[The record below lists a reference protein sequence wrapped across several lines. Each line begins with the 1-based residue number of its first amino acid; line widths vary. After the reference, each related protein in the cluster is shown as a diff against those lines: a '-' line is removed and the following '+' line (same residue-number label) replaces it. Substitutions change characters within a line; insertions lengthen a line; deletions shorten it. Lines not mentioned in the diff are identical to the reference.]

1 VTESDDHSFWT
12 RARGALAPV
21 AAVFRSLRNRDFR
34 IYVLSGVPS
43 LLSDWMTRVAVGW
56 LAWELTHSATWLG
69 IMGFVELF
77 PALILGVFGGVV
89 ADRFDK
95 PRLMAFCQFLQVTQ
109 SLGLVL
115 FFYFDLMT
123 IEVLVALNLYFGLIK
138 VLEQPTRHAM
148 VPGLVRTDDIST
160 AIGFDSIAFNTA
172 RIIGPII
179 AGVVIVAVGVGPI
192 FVLNTVA
199 FTIFMS
205 GMFFVCTTAR
215 EKAEGEPSQ
224 GLYQSIK
231 EGFRYVAE
239 HPGIGPLMLVLAVVS
254 TIARPME
261 NFIPGFAGEVFLTG
275 AEGQAA
281 LTAAMGFGAMS
292 SGIFLTQR
300 PGVLGLTAIFTA
312 MTAGLGLALVIF
324 TSNDVF
330 LVGLPVMVLIG
341 FAVLGVGLGAR
352 MLVQTATIPVMR
364 GRVASLYGVI
374 LRGMGAVGAIGLGAI
389 ADVAGLRVTFFLA
402 GLLCLGTWLWM
413 LRLRHVIRPAL
424 ETPPVLPD
432 RSGKSA

>member
-1 VTESDDHSFWT
+1 VTESSDHSFWA
-12 RARGALAPV
+12 RARVTLAPV

-43 LLSDWMTRVAVGW
+43 LLTDWMTRVAVGW

-69 IMGFVELF
+69 ILGFVELF
-77 PALILGVFGGVV
+77 PALIFGVFGGAV
-89 ADRFDK
+89 ADRFDR

-109 SLGLVL
+109 SLGLV
-115 FFYFDLMT
+115 FFIYSDLMT
-123 IEVLVALNLYFGLIK
+123 IEALVALNLYFGMIK

-148 VPGLVRTDDIST
+148 VPALVRTEDIST
-160 AIGFDSIAFNTA
+160 AIGFDSISFNTA
-172 RIIGPII
+172 RIIGPAI
-179 AGVVIVAVGVGPI
+179 AGGMIVTVGVGPI
-192 FVLNTVA
+192 FIINTAA
-199 FTIFMS
+199 FGIFMA
-205 GMFFVCTTAR
+205 GMFFVRTIAR
-215 EKAEGEPSQ
+215 ERAEAEPNQ

-231 EGFRYVAE
+231 EGFRYVVD

-254 TIARPME
+254 VIARPME

-292 SGIFLTQR
+292 AGIFLTQR
-300 PGVLGLTAIFTA
+300 PSVRGLTGIFTA
-312 MTAGLGLALVIF
+312 MTAGLGLALVLF
-324 TSNDVF
+324 TSNDLF

-341 FAVLGVGLGAR
+341 FTVLGVGLGAR

-389 ADVAGLRVTFFLA
+389 ADVWGLRVTFFLA
-402 GLLCLGTWLWM
+402 GLACLGTWLWM
-413 LRLRHVIRPAL
+413 LRLKRVIRSAL
-424 ETPPVLPD
+424 EAPPVLPD
-432 RSGKSA
+432 RSGKTA